1 VELIIMSLLVV
12 LNGGY
17 IYYLHRRLQRLAE
30 ANRAQAAADRRLV
43 VTALEAGGELRSL
56 TADMIKQAEIASR
69 QNEQLNRFML
79 RIIKDHLFVDLS
91 EGNGNGRRPKG
102 QAARRPANGNSHYER
117 PGGQPD
123 YGLK

>member
-1 VELIIMSLLVV
+1 MRELIMVAALL
-12 LNGGY
+12 LNIGY

-30 ANRAQAAADRRLV
+30 VNRAQAAADRRLI
-43 VTALEAGGELRSL
+43 VTALEVGGELRSL

-79 RIIKDHLFVDLS
+79 RIIKDHLFVDLN

-102 QAARRPANGNSHYER
+102 QAAGVR
-117 PGGQPD
+117 PGNGTGEQPD
-123 YGLK
+123 ALT